1 MRTYVAELNRLNRA
15 EPIDLEDVERFW
27 VERVLEF
34 FARKPFV
41 LESDPALG
49 VSGLIRNLI
58 CKVEERQSET
68 MGATLVGTV
77 VQHLVGAKIEVALN
91 AEIGEIAQHGA
102 SVNDAAGRGG
112 DLELGDT
119 VIHVTTAPGQPV
131 VEKCRLNLSA
141 SRRPIIVTGRNRVST
156 AEDLIADQGLAGRID
171 VLDYEQFLAANVI
184 ELGRFNASGRAE
196 AIARIIERYNGIIDR
211 VETDPSLRIEIR

>member
-1 MRTYVAELNRLNRA
+1 M
-15 EPIDLEDVERFW
+15 
-27 VERVLEF
+27 
-34 FARKPFV
+34 
-41 LESDPALG
+41 
-49 VSGLIRNLI
+49 
-58 CKVEERQSET
+58 
-68 MGATLVGTV
+68 
-77 VQHLVGAKIEVALN
+77 
-91 AEIGEIAQHGA
+91 EIAQHGA

-171 VLDYEQFLAANVI
+171 VLDYEQFLAANVF